1 MRMITS
7 IAPGGLGGSTKS
19 AGAFLVEALVALV
32 VFSLGML
39 GLLALLAGALRASGN
54 AQWRSEGA
62 DLAAAA
68 IARMTTE
75 DGATLAARYAATD
88 GDAYRALLQQAT
100 RLPGVTST
108 SNAPSV
114 DIEDTAERRRVR
126 VDVRWL
132 APGETNAHRAS
143 VSAMLPHR

>member
-1 MRMITS
+1 MMTS
-7 IAPGGLGGSTKS
+7 IVHSGLRGPIRS
-19 AGAFLVEALVALV
+19 AGAFLLEALVALV

-39 GLLALLAGALRASGN
+39 GLLALLAGALRASGS

-75 DGATLAARYAATD
+75 DGATLVTRYDATD
-88 GDAYRALLQQAT
+88 GDAYRALLQQAA
-100 RLPGVTST
+100 RLPGVSST
-108 SNAPSV
+108 TNAPGV
-114 DIEDTAERRRVR
+114 DIDDTAERRRVR

-132 APGETNAHRAS
+132 APGETTAHRAS

>member
-1 MRMITS
+1 MTTS
-7 IAPGGLGGSTKS
+7 IARSGLRGSAKS
-19 AGAFLVEALVALV
+19 AGVFLIETLVALV

-75 DGATLAARYAATD
+75 DGATLTARYDATS

-100 RLPGVTST
+100 RLPGVSRTR
-108 SNAPSV
+108 NAPSV

-132 APGETNAHRAS
+132 APGETIAHRAS

>member
-1 MRMITS
+1 MTTP
-7 IAPGGLGGSTKS
+7 IARRGLRDSVKS
-19 AGAFLVEALVALV
+19 AGGFLIEALVALV

-39 GLLALLAGALRASGN
+39 GLLALLTSALRASGD

-75 DGATLAARYAATD
+75 DGATLAARYATD
-88 GDAYRALLQQAT
+88 GDAYRALLQQAM
-100 RLPGVTST
+100 RLPGVDSRT
-108 SNAPSV
+108 NGPSV
-114 DIEDTAERRRVR
+114 DIEDTVEHRRLR

-132 APGETNAHRAS
+132 APGDTATHRAS

>member
-1 MRMITS
+1 MTAS
-7 IAPGGLGGSTKS
+7 IARSGLRGSTKS
-19 AGAFLVEALVALV
+19 AGVFLIETLVALV

-39 GLLALLAGALRASGN
+39 GLLALLASALRASGN
-54 AQWRSEGA
+54 AQWRSEGV

-75 DGATLAARYAATD
+75 DGATLAARYDATG

-100 RLPGVTST
+100 RLPGVSRT

-126 VDVRWL
+126 VGVRWL
-132 APGETNAHRAS
+132 APGETTAHRAS

>member
-1 MRMITS
+1 MTTP
-7 IAPGGLGGSTKS
+7 IARSGVRGSLKS
-19 AGAFLVEALVALV
+19 AGAFLIEALVALV

-54 AQWRSEGA
+54 AQWRSEGS

-75 DGATLAARYAATD
+75 DGSTLPARYATD

-100 RLPGVTST
+100 RLPGVS
-108 SNAPSV
+108 SGINAPSI
-114 DIEDTAERRRVR
+114 DIEDTTEHRRVR

-132 APGETNAHRAS
+132 APGETTAHRAS